1 MGAADFRAGRRCL
14 MHSAK
19 PLGLILP
26 RGSPRFLDMSLAARC
41 PQSPRTTPPLHALVA
56 SGRATGFAI
65 SGRLAVVDSVTRPNR
80 VRLRCGSPLCSPRL
94 RPDGLLRWP
103 LGPLYVERAINIV
116 ELSSTRH
123 ARLRPGAPEGTEK
136 ESPSCRL
143 VVIWW
148 SRATTPTTIGRPPD
162 DALEELSCSAFST
175 SRMEQPN
182 ESGFQSGPSPCSVLS
197 LRFENASAQDDVPHK
212 N

>member
-123 ARLRPGAPEGTEK
+123 ARLRPGAPETQSAEKMVTGTSRGPFRGRTDPIEP
-136 ESPSCRL
+136 EQSRSDPCGEPSVASSKRAADHSVPGRL
-143 VVIWW
+143 VYV
-148 SRATTPTTIGRPPD
+148 
-162 DALEELSCSAFST
+162 
-175 SRMEQPN
+175 
-182 ESGFQSGPSPCSVLS
+182 
-197 LRFENASAQDDVPHK
+197 
-212 N
+212 